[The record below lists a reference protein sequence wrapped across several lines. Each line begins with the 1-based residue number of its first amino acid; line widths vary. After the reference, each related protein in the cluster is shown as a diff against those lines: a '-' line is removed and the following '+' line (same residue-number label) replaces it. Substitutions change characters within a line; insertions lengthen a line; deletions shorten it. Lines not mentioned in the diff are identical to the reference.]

1 MRAVILGC
9 CLAIVSACS
18 NSAQDAE
25 RELEIVQQS
34 GGSLDE
40 ICEAK
45 RKVADAY
52 LKAQD
57 ADKYQ
62 IAKSYA
68 DMACLDAQTGYDPR
82 LINAAAQLDSAKNA
96 ALNSAR

>member
-1 MRAVILGC
+1 MRAIILGF
-9 CLAIVSACS
+9 CLAAVSACS

-40 ICEAK
+40 ICAAK

-57 ADKYQ
+57 ADKFQ
-62 IAKSYA
+62 IAKSSA

-82 LINAAAQLDSAKNA
+82 LNNAAAQLDK
-96 ALNSAR
+96 ALNVARNATR

>member
-18 NSAQDAE
+18 NSAQEAE
-25 RELEIVQQS
+25 RELDIVQQS

-68 DMACLDAQTGYDPR
+68 DTACLDAEIGYDQR
-82 LINAAAQLDSAKNA
+82 LTNAAVQLDIAKNTA
-96 ALNSAR
+96 MNSAR